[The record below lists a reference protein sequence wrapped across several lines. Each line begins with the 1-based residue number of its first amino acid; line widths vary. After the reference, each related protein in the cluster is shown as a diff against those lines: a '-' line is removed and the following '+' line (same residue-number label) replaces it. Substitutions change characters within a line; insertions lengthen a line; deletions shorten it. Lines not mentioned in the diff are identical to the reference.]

1 MLDVNE
7 NSNMYVSNPE
17 EEEEEGR
24 VKAIKASFIS
34 TGFCAAKRR
43 WNEEEKKASRRSRKD
58 EEKAEMG
65 KNQWCNIARSHPIFS
80 RTKNILKK
88 K

>member
-17 EEEEEGR
+17 EEEGR

-34 TGFCAAKRR
+34 TGFRAAKRR
-43 WNEEEKKASRRSRKD
+43 CIEEEKKASRRSRKD